1 MHSIIVITF
10 YRLLEQVEVNVV
22 LLNPGR
28 LRIVIMSGGS
38 GAFNSIYLALDEE
51 RYEDAVQ
58 ICKQKE
64 LVCSRAYS

>member
-1 MHSIIVITF
+1 MLYYIT
-10 YRLLEQVEVNVV
+10 
-22 LLNPGR
+22 R
-28 LRIVIMSGGS
+28 LRIVAVMSGGS